1 MKIVKFKD
9 GSYGVRRRHWLFGY
23 EFYMMG
29 NGPGCWSSMKDVFSS
44 NAPWIKVES
53 LIAAQD
59 RLKHIKHIK
68 HVKADDNDKGV
79 AV

>member
-9 GSYGVRRRHWLFGY
+9 GSYGVRRRHWFFGY
-23 EFYMMG
+23 QFYMMG
-29 NGPGCWSSMKDVFSS
+29 SGLGRWSSIMIRY

-59 RLKHIKHIK
+59 RLKHSN
-68 HVKADDNDKGV
+68 HVNADDNDKGV

>member
-9 GSYGVRRRHWLFGY
+9 GSYGVRRWHWFFGY

-29 NGPGCWSSMKDVFSS
+29 NGLGRWSPMKGLVSS

-53 LIAAQD
+53 LIAAND
-59 RLKHIKHIK
+59 RLKHIN
-68 HVKADDNDKGV
+68 HVEAANNDKGV
-79 AV
+79 AL